1 VTEPVETRV
10 DVRNA
15 SREFPPAEGQR
26 TLFRVLR
33 ETLSGVHR
41 HRPPIRALQDVSLR
55 ALAGEKIA
63 LIGNNGAGKSTL
75 LKVIAG
81 LLRPTGGT
89 VITRGEKV
97 LLTALGAGM
106 IDEVSVRDNTLLW
119 GSLYGVDAGR
129 MNGVLDDVLEWA
141 ELAGFEEAKLR
152 TLSAGTR
159 QRLAF
164 SVVRHIAT
172 DIFLID
178 EALSAG
184 DVRFRDKCRGFFES
198 DVNEH
203 RTFLIATHDMEFART
218 FCRQAL
224 WLHQGRVAGWG
235 ESDVVVAQYLA
246 AQTSAKQNP
255 AVQSSLGST

>member
-1 VTEPVETRV
+1 MDHADVMV
-10 DVRNA
+10 DVRGV
-15 SREFPPAEGQR
+15 SREFPPATGQR

-33 ETLSGVHR
+33 ETISGVHR
-41 HRPPIRALQDVSLR
+41 SRPPIRALRDVSMR
-55 ALAGEKIA
+55 AMAGEKVA

-81 LLRPTGGT
+81 LLRPTSGAVLT
-89 VITRGEKV
+89 NGEKV
-97 LLTALGAGM
+97 LLTSLGAGM

-119 GSLYGVDAGR
+119 GSLYGVEPRR
-129 MNGVLDDVLEWA
+129 MKLLLDDVLEWA
-141 ELAGFEEAKLR
+141 GLTGFEDAKLR

-184 DVRFRDKCRGFFES
+184 DVRFRAKCRAFFEA
-198 DVNEH
+198 DVNRN
-203 RTFLIATHDMEFART
+203 RTFLVATHDMDFART
-218 FCRQAL
+218 FCRRAL
-224 WLHQGRVAGWG
+224 WLNEGQVADLGD
-235 ESDVVVAQYLA
+235 SDAVVTRYLA
-246 AQTSAKQNP
+246 AQGATRAKLV
-255 AVQSSLGST
+255 AVQA